1 MCCWEQK
8 HCRHL
13 QLPFIGVSWGVG
25 IRFAY
30 QLHILPV
37 EKPVAIKALN
47 SDFWLICRGTKKTEK
62 QDGKGKARVME
73 KKGEKMK

>member
-1 MCCWEQK
+1 V
-8 HCRHL
+8 
-13 QLPFIGVSWGVG
+13 GWGVG

-47 SDFWLICRGTKKTEK
+47 CDFRLICRGTKKIEK
-62 QDGKGKARVME
+62 QDGKGEGRVME
-73 KKGEKMK
+73 KEGGEN